1 MFSTID
7 MEDIV
12 APPRQRKKLEL
23 TQAASV
29 GA

>member
-7 MEDIV
+7 IEDIV
-12 APPRQRKKLEL
+12 APTRRRKKLEL
-23 TQAASV
+23 AQAASA